1 MVVQSIS
8 QLYKL
13 HQKQCVWV
21 TYFYLIAHPSDP
33 QVQQIA
39 NTLCSWSCL
48 AQSCGMCSKFYLLL
62 VNKYASGFPRLLFVL
77 LWHAWIVCGCWSRVD
92 KIQGIDIPPY
102 TTIFVKHR
110 RNVSTPLHMFLKQ
123 IIKEGTEMRVCE
135 GVSETFVVCASQ
147 VCSKTSRNRFN

>member
-1 MVVQSIS
+1 MVLWTFRRTKLNNSKKYIQLWLRSIYGDAK
-8 QLYKL
+8 YKPIM
-13 HQKQCVWV
+13 QIASDKQCAWV
-21 TYFYLIAHPSDP
+21 AYLYLIAHPSDP

-62 VNKYASGFPRLLFVL
+62 VNKYASGFPQLLFVL

-102 TTIFVKHR
+102 TTIFVKHP

-123 IIKEGTEMRVCE
+123 IIK
-135 GVSETFVVCASQ
+135 
-147 VCSKTSRNRFN
+147 